1 MSNATSTPPK
11 NNWVMMDH
19 MFMGLR
25 KAELLVDNGAEGRGS
40 DEIYLTI
47 RQEVYHE
54 WPGGGP
60 DAELPRRAVD
70 LLAERDVIKDSED
83 ARQDVLRLLTDPRV
97 GENVYGNRPGE
108 PRRPGLPP
116 SDDRLARRLA
126 ERLSQQALLKYGLG
140 YSGAAWDQVL
150 WEDAIG
156 RARSAILQ
164 AIREDREPTPPDDV
178 WADNLGEW
186 LEEAGVIRPG
196 LDHAAAAEALKEAF
210 RQVPQTG

>member
-1 MSNATSTPPK
+1 
-11 NNWVMMDH
+11 MMDH
-19 MFMGLR
+19 IFLALR

-60 DAELPRRAVD
+60 DAEFPRRAAD

-97 GENVYGNRPGE
+97 GENVYGNQPGE

-116 SDDRLARRLA
+116 SDDWLARRLA
-126 ERLSQQALLKYGLG
+126 ERLSQQGLLKYGLG
-140 YSGAAWDQVL
+140 YSRAAWDQVL

-156 RARSAILQ
+156 RARNTILE
-164 AIREDREPTPPDDV
+164 AIREDRQPAGPDDV
-178 WADNLGEW
+178 WADNLAGW
-186 LEEAGVIRPG
+186 LEEGSVIREG
-196 LDHAAAAEALKEAF
+196 RSCSDAAEALKEAF
-210 RQVPQTG
+210 RQVVQPD